1 VISAQDRAWFDEQLD
16 RVVAELPPLVT
27 NLFHDVPMIVDDF
40 PSPGVCQRVGIRY
53 REELCGLYVG
63 RSLANK
69 TVDASGELSDTVY
82 LFREGI
88 FMEAADRRG
97 NVTDER
103 LREEIRKTILHE
115 YGHHHGMD
123 EDELEALGY

>member
-1 VISAQDRAWFDEQLD
+1 MHPHDRAWFDEQLD
-16 RVVAELPPLVT
+16 HVMEKLPSLVKDLI
-27 NLFHDVPMIVDDF
+27 NDVPMIVDDY
-40 PSPGVCQRVGIRY
+40 PSPGICKRVGITY

-63 RSLANK
+63 RSLDKK
-69 TVDASGELSDTVY
+69 TVEASGELADCVY

-88 FMEAADRRG
+88 FQEAADDDG
-97 NVTDER
+97 VVHDDR

-123 EDELEALGY
+123 EDELERLGY